1 MADEAQHLTA
11 AKPESAS
18 GPAAKPAQNATNPA
32 TGSAQGPVEHAQ
44 SAPTDKAAG
53 PSRPQSASA
62 EDPAPAPTAAP
73 PARPAPTGQPARS
86 GSSNRVRARLARLGV
101 QRSNPYNPVLEPL
114 LRTVRGQDPKIETAT
129 LRQIEKA
136 YQVAERWHRG
146 QKRKSGD
153 PYITHPL
160 AVTTILAELGMDP
173 ATLMA
178 GLLHDT
184 VEDTEYGLDQLRRDF
199 GDSVALLVDGVTKL
213 DKVKFGEA
221 AQAETVR
228 KMVVAMAKDPRVL
241 VIKLADRLHNMRTMR
256 YLKREKQEK
265 KARET
270 LEIYAPLAHRLGM
283 NTIKWELE
291 DLAFAILYPKM
302 YDEIVRLVAE
312 RAPKRD
318 EYLAIVTDEVQQ
330 DLRAARIKA
339 TVTGRPKHYY
349 SVYQKMIVRGRDF
362 AEIYDLVGIRVLVDT
377 VRDCYAALG
386 TVHARW
392 NPVPG
397 RFKDYIAMPKFNMYQ
412 SLHTTVIGPNGKP
425 VELQIRTFDMH
436 RRAEYGIAAHW
447 KYKQEAVAGASKV
460 RSDQPRTTGKDDHL
474 NDMAWLR
481 QLLDWQKE
489 TEDPGEFLES
499 LRFDLSRNEVFVFT
513 PKGDV
518 IALPA
523 GATPVDFSYAVHTEV
538 GHRTIGARVNGR
550 LVPLESTLDN
560 GDLVEVFTSK
570 AAGAGPSRDWLN
582 FVKSPRARN
591 KIRAWF
597 SKERRDEA
605 IEQGKDAIVRA
616 MRKQNLPIQR
626 ILTGDSLVTLAH
638 EMRYPDISALYA
650 AIGESH
656 VSAQSVVQKL
666 VQALGGE
673 EAATEE
679 IDESV
684 PSTRSRKRRGS
695 NDPGVVV
702 KGVEDVWVKL
712 ARCCTP
718 VPGDPIIGF
727 VTRGSGVSVHRN
739 DCVNIESLSREPERI
754 LEVEWA
760 PTQSSVFLVAIQV
773 EALDR
778 SRLLSDVTRVL
789 SDQHVNI
796 LSAAVQ
802 TSRDR
807 VATSRFTFEMGD
819 PKHLGH
825 VLKAVRGVEGVYDVY
840 RVTSARRP

>member
-1 MADEAQHLTA
+1 MPDEVQPLSAAQPDPQTEQA
-11 AKPESAS
+11 ATP
-18 GPAAKPAQNATNPA
+18 PATPPPAPPVRPAPAKPAPA
-32 TGSAQGPVEHAQ
+32 
-44 SAPTDKAAG
+44 K
-53 PSRPQSASA
+53 
-62 EDPAPAPTAAP
+62 PAPAKSA
-73 PARPAPTGQPARS
+73 

-114 LRTVRGQDPKIETAT
+114 LRIVRSNDPKIETAT
-129 LRQIEKA
+129 LRQIEQA

-184 VEDTEYGLDQLRRDF
+184 VEDTEYGLEDLRRDF
-199 GDSVALLVDGVTKL
+199 GDAVALLVDGVTKL
-213 DKVKFGEA
+213 DRVKFGEA

-318 EYLAIVTDEVQQ
+318 EYLTIVTDEVQS

-412 SLHTTVIGPNGKP
+412 SLHTTVIGPSGKP

-447 KYKQEAVAGASKV
+447 KYKQQTVAGTSKV
-460 RSDQPRTTGKDDHL
+460 RTDVPQAAKGSAGQDTV

-489 TEDPGEFLES
+489 TEDPGEFLDS

-523 GATPVDFSYAVHTEV
+523 GATPVDFAYAVHTEV

-570 AAGAGPSRDWLN
+570 AEGAGPSRDWLG

-591 KIRAWF
+591 KIRGWF

-605 IEQGKDAIVRA
+605 IEHGKDAIARA

-638 EMRYPDISALYA
+638 EMRYPDISSLYA
-650 AIGESH
+650 AIGEGH
-656 VSAQSVVQKL
+656 VAAQGVVQKL

-673 EAATEE
+673 EAANEDIE
-679 IDESV
+679 ESV
-684 PSTRSRKRRGS
+684 PPSRARTKRRGS
-695 NDPGVVV
+695 ADPGVVV
-702 KGVEDVWVKL
+702 KGVDDVWVKL

-727 VTRGSGVSVHRN
+727 VTRGSGVSVHRA
-739 DCVNIESLSREPERI
+739 DCVNVDSLSQQPERI
-754 LEVEWA
+754 LDVEWA

>member
-1 MADEAQHLTA
+1 MPDEVQPISAAQPDPQAEQATA
-11 AKPESAS
+11 AAATPPPTP
-18 GPAAKPAQNATNPA
+18 PAEPAPKPA
-32 TGSAQGPVEHAQ
+32 PV
-44 SAPTDKAAG
+44 K
-53 PSRPQSASA
+53 
-62 EDPAPAPTAAP
+62 PAPAKSAA
-73 PARPAPTGQPARS
+73 
-86 GSSNRVRARLARLGV
+86 SSNRVRARLARLGV

-114 LRTVRGQDPKIETAT
+114 LRIVRSNDPKIETST
-129 LRQIEKA
+129 LRQLEQA

-184 VEDTEYGLDQLRRDF
+184 VEDTEYGLEDLRRDF
-199 GDSVALLVDGVTKL
+199 GDAVALLVDGVTKL
-213 DKVKFGEA
+213 DRVKFGEA

-291 DLAFAILYPKM
+291 DLSFAILYPKM

-318 EYLAIVTDEVQQ
+318 EYLALVTDEVQV

-412 SLHTTVIGPNGKP
+412 SLHTTVIGPSGKP

-447 KYKQEAVAGASKV
+447 KYKQQTVAGTSKV
-460 RSDQPRTTGKDDHL
+460 RTDVPQAAKGSAGQDTV

-489 TEDPGEFLES
+489 TEDPGEFLDS

-523 GATPVDFSYAVHTEV
+523 GATPVDFAYAVHTEV

-570 AAGAGPSRDWLN
+570 AEGAGPSRDWLG

-605 IEQGKDAIVRA
+605 IEHGKDAIARA

-638 EMRYPDISALYA
+638 EMRYPDISSLYA
-650 AIGESH
+650 AIGEGH
-656 VSAQSVVQKL
+656 VAAQGVVQKL
-666 VQALGGE
+666 VAALGGE
-673 EAATEE
+673 EAANEDIEE
-679 IDESV
+679 SM
-684 PSTRSRKRRGS
+684 PARTRGKRRS
-695 NDPGVVV
+695 NADPGVVV
-702 KGVEDVWVKL
+702 KGVDDVWVKL

-727 VTRGSGVSVHRN
+727 VTRGSGVSVHRA
-739 DCVNIESLSREPERI
+739 DCVNVDSLSQQPERM

>member
-1 MADEAQHLTA
+1 MPDEVQPISAAQPDPQAERA
-11 AKPESAS
+11 AAASATPP
-18 GPAAKPAQNATNPA
+18 PAPPAKPAPA
-32 TGSAQGPVEHAQ
+32 
-44 SAPTDKAAG
+44 K
-53 PSRPQSASA
+53 
-62 EDPAPAPTAAP
+62 PAPGK
-73 PARPAPTGQPARS
+73 PAPGKSA

-114 LRTVRGQDPKIETAT
+114 LRIVRSNDPKIETAT
-129 LRQIEKA
+129 LRQIEQA

-184 VEDTEYGLDQLRRDF
+184 VEDTEYGLEDLRRDF
-199 GDSVALLVDGVTKL
+199 GDAVALLVDGVTKL
-213 DKVKFGEA
+213 DRVKFGEA

-318 EYLAIVTDEVQQ
+318 EYLTIVTDEVQT

-412 SLHTTVIGPNGKP
+412 SLHTTVIGPSGKP

-447 KYKQEAVAGASKV
+447 KYKQQTVAGTSKV
-460 RSDQPRTTGKDDHL
+460 RTDVPQAAKGSAGQDTV

-489 TEDPGEFLES
+489 TEDPGEFLDS

-523 GATPVDFSYAVHTEV
+523 GATPVDFAYAVHTEV

-570 AAGAGPSRDWLN
+570 AEGAGPSRDWLG

-597 SKERRDEA
+597 SKERREEA
-605 IEQGKDAIVRA
+605 IEHGKDAIARA

-638 EMRYPDISALYA
+638 EMRYPDISSLYA
-650 AIGESH
+650 AIGEGH
-656 VSAQSVVQKL
+656 VAAQGVVQKL

-673 EAATEE
+673 EAANEDIE
-679 IDESV
+679 ESV
-684 PSTRSRKRRGS
+684 PPSRARGKRRG
-695 NDPGVVV
+695 NADPGVVV

-727 VTRGSGVSVHRN
+727 VTRGSGVSVHRA
-739 DCVNIESLSREPERI
+739 DCVNVDSLSQQPERM